1 MAAFLVMGASAHVVF
16 EHELHGLHGERGH
29 PALALGGM
37 GYRWPIISRMKHFL
51 WDRTKVAQAKFMG
64 KLLNQDQGFGFNL
77 VLMFS
82 LPIRAGSQIPCSSSV
97 CVFVCLFDPREQEKL
112 FVTMASTQILIF
124 LYRSIVDSWYYISF
138 KCTSDLVFFMDYTP
152 L

>member
-51 WDRTKVAQAKFMG
+51 
-64 KLLNQDQGFGFNL
+64 
-77 VLMFS
+77 
-82 LPIRAGSQIPCSSSV
+82 
-97 CVFVCLFDPREQEKL
+97 
-112 FVTMASTQILIF
+112 
-124 LYRSIVDSWYYISF
+124 
-138 KCTSDLVFFMDYTP
+138 
-152 L
+152 